1 MAVKRKGAGA
11 LSERVTF
18 LEQVAGD
25 DGYGGVVVGW
35 QERFTEPARLMPLRG
50 GETVMAGRLQG
61 TQPFVCTVRSSTRTR
76 AVTPAWRAVNARTG
90 ATYNIKAVTN
100 PDERNAYLD
109 VLMVAGEAG

>member
-1 MAVKRKGAGA
+1 MVKRDGSGA
-11 LSERVTF
+11 LTERLAF
-18 LEQVAGD
+18 LQQVEGD
-25 DGYGGVVVGW
+25 DGHGGVVVGW
-35 QERFTEPARLMPLRG
+35 QEQFQEPARLMPLRG

-90 ATYNIKAVTN
+90 TAYNIKAINN

-109 VLMVAGEAG
+109 ILMVTGEAG

>member
-1 MAVKRKGAGA
+1 MVKRSGSGS
-11 LSERVTF
+11 LSERIAF
-18 LEQVAGD
+18 LQQVEGD

-35 QERFTEPARLMPLRG
+35 QSRFTEPARLMPLRG

-76 AVTPAWRAVNARTG
+76 AITPAWRAVNARTG
-90 ATYNIKAVTN
+90 AAYNIKAVTN

-109 VLMVAGEAG
+109 VLMVAGDAG